1 MLHSSHSAVLNL
13 YTITSSDLDENQLL
27 LLLLCSV
34 QRYHKQM
41 GQRKNKIP
49 NNSMHLLYKAAIHL

>member
-13 YTITSSDLDENQLL
+13 YTITSSDWDENQ
-27 LLLLCSV
+27 LLLCSV

-41 GQRKNKIP
+41 GQRKNRIP
-49 NNSMHLLYKAAIHL
+49 NNSMHLLYKAAIYL